1 MSERPYILDASA
13 LFANFADEPGADIVS
28 RMMPMARISVVN
40 LAEVISKFRE
50 RGMTEAFF
58 RERFSHSGVKV
69 SPLSVPQAYLAASF
83 RPLTRSAG
91 LSLGD
96 RCCLALTKL
105 CGGIAVTADTAWA
118 SVADTLGVRVHLL
131 RPRP

>member
-13 LFANFADEPGADIVS
+13 LFAGLAQEPGAEVVYQMLP
-28 RMMPMARISVVN
+28 RARISVVN

-50 RGMTEAFF
+50 RGITEAYF
-58 RERFSHSGVKV
+58 RERFAHSEVKV

-83 RPLTRSAG
+83 RPLTRSVG
-91 LSLGD
+91 LSLSD
-96 RCCLALTKL
+96 RCCLSLAKL

-118 SVADTLGVRVHLL
+118 SVADTLAVRVHLL